1 MWRLGRKDC
10 KCICD
15 KLKIKQGSV
24 MTDPCFILRT
34 FKSESKLSEMFFYQV
49 YKYSDIFVF

>member
-24 MTDPCFILRT
+24 ITDPCFILCI
-34 FKSESKLSEMFFYQV
+34 FKSESKLSEMFFYQI
-49 YKYSDIFVF
+49 YEYSDIFVF

>member
-10 KCICD
+10 KCICN
-15 KLKIKQGSV
+15 KLKIKQGPV
-24 MTDPCFILRT
+24 MTDPRFILRT

-49 YKYSDIFVF
+49 YKYSNIFVF